1 MTSAQ
6 DPALP
11 RSGPGEEAPSDLHL
25 WKLPRGRH
33 GLPPELVAQSQQ
45 ERLLAAIL
53 RVTAEKGYQETSVAD
68 VLKEAGVGRES
79 FYRHFKDK
87 EACFLAAGDALT
99 DDLEGRIR
107 EAYDQPG
114 PWPQRV
120 RAGLA
125 AALAWFAANPEIAR
139 VMLIEMG
146 AVGPSA
152 RERFLENLHRFT
164 TMLDEGR
171 EPAVPAADFPDVASI
186 ALGAIVATIYE
197 EVVLGDPAKL
207 PPLLPQLTFELLVPY
222 LGENAAR
229 REQRKAIKELGSELT

>member
-1 MTSAQ
+1 MSPAR

-11 RSGPGEEAPSDLHL
+11 RSGPGEEALSDLHL

-33 GLPPELVAQSQQ
+33 GLSPEVVAQSQQ

-87 EACFLAAGDALT
+87 EACFLAASEALT
-99 DDLEGRIR
+99 DDLEARIR
-107 EAYDQPG
+107 APYDMPG
-114 PWPQRV
+114 PWTERV
-120 RAGLA
+120 RGGLE
-125 AALAWFAANPEIAR
+125 AALSWFAANPEIAR

-146 AVGPSA
+146 TIGMAG
-152 RERFLENLHRFT
+152 RDRFRDSFHRFT
-164 TMLDEGR
+164 AMLDEGR

-186 ALGAIVATIYE
+186 ALGAIVATVYE

-207 PPLLPQLTFELLVPY
+207 PALLPQLTFELLLPY
-222 LGENAAR
+222 IGETAAR
-229 REQRKAIKELGSELT
+229 REQRKAAKTVEG